1 MTTETSAPSGTPHRA
16 TGPVVGLRSLVGSA
30 LVCLVVALVLALI
43 AAYAGG
49 GWWWASLTGSM
60 IAIAVFLLGASLVAL
75 VAAVLPQASLM
86 FALLTYALEVVAL
99 AAVFVGLRGLEAFE
113 TDAARLWLGGSVI
126 AVTLTWTAAHLAF
139 ATRRRIPA
147 YDLPAHQGADPA
159 GGNVR

>member
-49 GWWWASLTGSM
+49 GWWWASLAGSL

-75 VAAVLPQASLM
+75 VAAVLPLQVLDP
-86 FALLTYALEVVAL
+86 V
-99 AAVFVGLRGLEAFE
+99 
-113 TDAARLWLGGSVI
+113 
-126 AVTLTWTAAHLAF
+126 
-139 ATRRRIPA
+139 
-147 YDLPAHQGADPA
+147 LPALDEIGASGLA
-159 GGNVR
+159 GTLDHLRIG